1 MSKKHFWL
9 EAIWGHHLLAD
20 LGESYLVSV
29 ELGQCTLGIK
39 GNKDLVLREHLH
51 KRIRRLPWAHC
62 SAKHRESEQSCS
74 CRVQ

>member
-9 EAIWGHHLLAD
+9 ETIWGHHLLAG

-39 GNKDLVLREHLH
+39 GRKDLVLREHLH
-51 KRIRRLPWAHC
+51 
-62 SAKHRESEQSCS
+62 E
-74 CRVQ
+74 RV